1 MQKDGEVSLG
11 KNGARYQALIAKL
24 QKELADP
31 DQDLRPKTISLLCQ
45 VFRTAHDKK
54 LPGVAADVKTFAF
67 KIVPPAIKQ
76 QTYYYAYYY
85 HDMEV
90 NDVSQTVHDL
100 AGPLAGFEFLL
111 NSMES
116 EPRWLRYNNQDGW
129 RQHAYTLGLWRN
141 QALDAKESIPGEM
154 EGWLLKLVLAE
165 LRRDL
170 ETREQRSP
178 TFYFRGDAHNAYPFY
193 WYEKEADFAK
203 TAEEVLAQ
211 RSQSGAAVQY
221 IASYFYW
228 NISRKPR
235 AIEILFAAHKQ
246 KLLDEEGQA
255 KLVDF
260 LHGVNRYGESIP
272 LLKPLIERRPENL
285 NYRVL
290 LMHAIYRTA
299 PKELLA
305 LLKETDA
312 FFHEKDRWTE
322 PTIHGFAKSTLENR
336 LFEQSVG
343 YFKELIAL
351 HERTQPNR
359 GIGNDV
365 LAGYYS
371 DLAEAYA
378 GLNKT
383 PEAVEAAGGAIVAWG
398 ADRRKRGD
406 ALETLKNVLL
416 RSPDLDAFVAHFDK
430 EKQDSAI
437 IRKALGQAYGQ
448 KKEWAKAIQQL
459 EKAAQLQPN
468 DAEVHRLLVSFHDE
482 TGDKQGAIGRLL
494 QAVQV
499 SRRDIKLYED
509 LGRRYAALGQANE
522 AERAYTSIVEVLP
535 TESESHAL
543 LATIREKQNRWKD
556 AIEHWEQVARLRSL
570 EPTGLLRLAA
580 AQIHEKQWDK
590 ARETLRQLD
599 TRTWPARF
607 GNVQQQVDRLRL
619 SILER

>member
-1 MQKDGEVSLG
+1 
-11 KNGARYQALIAKL
+11 
-24 QKELADP
+24 
-31 DQDLRPKTISLLCQ
+31 
-45 VFRTAHDKK
+45 
-54 LPGVAADVKTFAF
+54 
-67 KIVPPAIKQ
+67 
-76 QTYYYAYYY
+76 
-85 HDMEV
+85 
-90 NDVSQTVHDL
+90 
-100 AGPLAGFEFLL
+100 
-111 NSMES
+111 
-116 EPRWLRYNNQDGW
+116 
-129 RQHAYTLGLWRN
+129 
-141 QALDAKESIPGEM
+141 
-154 EGWLLKLVLAE
+154 
-165 LRRDL
+165 
-170 ETREQRSP
+170 
-178 TFYFRGDAHNAYPFY
+178 
-193 WYEKEADFAK
+193 
-203 TAEEVLAQ
+203 
-211 RSQSGAAVQY
+211 
-221 IASYFYW
+221 
-228 NISRKPR
+228 
-235 AIEILFAAHKQ
+235 
-246 KLLDEEGQA
+246 
-255 KLVDF
+255 
-260 LHGVNRYGESIP
+260 
-272 LLKPLIERRPENL
+272 
-285 NYRVL
+285 
-290 LMHAIYRTA
+290 MHAIYRTA

-556 AIEHWEQVARLRSL
+556 AIEHWEQVARLHSL